1 MGYIKTQ
8 RFSYSKLNV
17 FNSCGFKYKLTYVD
31 GHYTFTD
38 SLATLLGSLLHKCE
52 ENMARTLQ
60 EGKQIDYEKI
70 KDDFLNLNIPKK
82 DKFDNDGGI
91 FGINFLKKQYREEF
105 FAPDEQGASYNTR
118 IVNYLNSGVY
128 RLEKYLKENPNLEVY
143 DMEKYFSV
151 SLHDYILSGYID
163 RIFHDKVND
172 YYIIEDIKTKH
183 KPFKDTELTTPLQF
197 VVYVYA
203 LSKNLGLPY
212 NKFKCVY
219 DLPFLDQKQEAG
231 TPGFMERGLKK
242 IEEIFNSISQE
253 EYIPKP
259 SPLCAWCSFSPTN
272 PEQPLEGKYLC
283 PYYSLWTKD
292 HKTFEVSHKWYG
304 LDHYEQDIKDEID
317 KENQKQEPKNE
328 SDGENL
334 FDNFDF

>member
-1 MGYIKTQ
+1 MGYIQTQ

-38 SLATLLGSLLHKCE
+38 SLASLLGSLLHKCE

-60 EGKQIDYEKI
+60 EGKQVDYEKI
-70 KDDFLNLNIPKK
+70 KDDFLNLNVPKR

-91 FGINFLKKQYREEF
+91 YGINILKQEYQEEF
-105 FAPDEQGASYNTR
+105 FAPDEQGSSYNTR
-118 IVNYLNSGVY
+118 TLNYLNTGIY
-128 RLEKYLKENPNLEVY
+128 RLEKYLKENPNLEIY

-151 SLHDYILSGYID
+151 SFGDYVLSGYID
-163 RIFHDKVND
+163 RIFYDRVNNC
-172 YYIIEDIKTKH
+172 YIIEDIKTKH

-203 LSKNLGLPY
+203 LSKHLGLPY
-212 NKFKCVY
+212 DSFKCVY
-219 DLPFLDQKQEAG
+219 DLPFLDQKQDAG
-231 TPGFMERGLKK
+231 TSGFMERGLKK
-242 IEEIFNSISQE
+242 IEEIFNSIE
-253 EYIPKP
+253 HREYIPKP

-272 PEQPLEGKYLC
+272 PDQPSEGKHLC

-292 HKTFEVSHKWYG
+292 NKTFEVSHKWRGPNY
-304 LDHYEQDIKDEID
+304 YEQDLIDELE
-317 KENQKQEPKNE
+317 KENQKQEQQ
-328 SDGENL
+328 GET
-334 FDNFDF
+334 DNGSLLDIFDF